1 MLFWVH
7 FLHITIK
14 KEIMYCRC
22 INNDRID
29 KSFIVGNI
37 YEFSVDDDNWVTVY
51 DSDMTIMLGIVTDV
65 KIHIKDFIMSFQ
77 RI

>member
-1 MLFWVH
+1 
-7 FLHITIK
+7 
-14 KEIMYCRC
+14 MYCRC